1 MMYQAIY
8 VLPIELTVL
17 LVIGVLLF
25 WRDLRLIARRDY
37 SRMWR
42 IFCAA
47 GLLLWMLLVLHMTHL
62 SRSVSDQE
70 PHWIP
75 FYQIYTVLTGGNREL
90 LRSAWMNFLLFIPG
104 GVLAFD
110 VLPGKRGLFAWTAS
124 AALFSTAIE
133 LAQWLLHH
141 GLAETD
147 DILANTA
154 GAAAGFLL
162 AKLFADSKNL

>member
-1 MMYQAIY
+1 MYRAIY

-17 LVIGVLLF
+17 LAAGILLF
-25 WRDLRLIARRDY
+25 WRDLRLIVRRDHGKL
-37 SRMWR
+37 WR
-42 IFCAA
+42 ISCAA
-47 GLLLWMLLVLHMTHL
+47 GLILWILLVLHMTIL

-90 LRSAWMNFLLFIPG
+90 LRSAWMNLLLFVPG
-104 GVLAFD
+104 GVLAMD
-110 VLPGKRGLFAWTAS
+110 VLTGKHGFAAWTVS

-162 AKLFADSKNL
+162 AKLFSDSKNL